1 MPSLVKSGQIVADPW
16 QLASKA
22 APDYS
27 DQTIVSLEDF
37 EEGKHQAVWLPADTE
52 IESVVDVIKHLE
64 LIAIEFNTFA
74 DGRGLSLASILRTRY
89 GYRGEIRAFGHV
101 EPDLTPFML
110 RSGFDAFVLEDRAKA
125 ETAIKCMSAISEHY
139 QGSAI
144 QPSPSYRTVQRS

>member
-1 MPSLVKSGQIVADPW
+1 MPSLVKSGKIVADPW

-27 DQTIVSLEDF
+27 YQTIVPLEDF
-37 EEGKHQAVWLPADTE
+37 VEGKHHAVSLSADTE
-52 IESVVDVIKHLE
+52 IENVVDAIKHID
-64 LIAIEFNTFA
+64 LIAIEFDTFA
-74 DGRGLSLASILRTRY
+74 DGRGLSMASLLRTRY

-110 RSGFDAFVLEDRAKA
+110 RSGFDAFVLEDREHA
-125 ETAIKCMSAISEHY
+125 ETAIKCMSAVSEHY

-144 QPSPSYRTVQRS
+144 QPEPSYRKVQRS